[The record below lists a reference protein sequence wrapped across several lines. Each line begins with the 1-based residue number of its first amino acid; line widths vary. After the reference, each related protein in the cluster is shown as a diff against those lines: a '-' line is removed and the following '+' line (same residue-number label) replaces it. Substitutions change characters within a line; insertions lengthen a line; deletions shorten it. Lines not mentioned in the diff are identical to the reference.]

1 MVVKT
6 FTLKSA
12 ASLSFFAVPAK
23 QKFNGR
29 EVFPRSRPLFFQ
41 SKTRC
46 HSGLSEVNFV
56 NAMSESLFASND
68 PMESLSSD
76 SLGFDDVKA
85 ERVETVHRQ
94 HQVTVRDFYRSAKDR
109 LDIELV
115 AGEKGLDNVIGEK
128 SLNRPALALTGYFKH
143 FGNRR
148 LQLFGAG
155 EISYLSD
162 LRPETQR
169 VLLEE
174 IFSKG
179 IPGII
184 VSRGLRPTPSMI
196 DLANSFGVPV
206 LRSRLKSKDFT
217 AEATML
223 LDQEFAPVTNIHG
236 TLMEVRGKGVL
247 IRGES
252 GVGKSECALAL
263 IERGYLL
270 VADDYVTVRL
280 VGDNTLIGS
289 SKELNY
295 GFMECRGIGIINVAS
310 MFGVRSVRRSKRID
324 LVVSLVHWKD
334 GMEEERTGMETQAF
348 EVLGKRIPKIQLAV
362 RSGRDMARLVE
373 VAVMVHTLR
382 EMGHDPAQELNER
395 LLSAMGSPGT
405 PGA

>member
-1 MVVKT
+1 MPDRLFST
-6 FTLKSA
+6 DEPLENFM
-12 ASLSFFAVPAK
+12 P
-23 QKFNGR
+23 
-29 EVFPRSRPLFFQ
+29 EEPVFDQ
-41 SKTRC
+41 VET
-46 HSGLSEVNFV
+46 
-56 NAMSESLFASND
+56 
-68 PMESLSSD
+68 
-76 SLGFDDVKA
+76 
-85 ERVETVHRQ
+85 ERVDFVHRRKE
-94 HQVTVRDFYRSAKDR
+94 VRVRDFYESAKDR
-109 LDIELV
+109 LAMELV

-162 LRPETQR
+162 LRPETQM

-174 IFSKG
+174 IFAKN

-196 DLANSFGVPV
+196 DLADSFGIPV
-206 LRSRLKSKDFT
+206 LRSRMKSKDFT

-223 LDQEFAPVTNIHG
+223 LDQKFAPSTNIHG
-236 TLMEVRGKGVL
+236 TLLDVRGKGVL

-263 IERGYLL
+263 IERGYSL
-270 VADDYVTVRL
+270 VADDYVTVKL
-280 VGDNTLIGS
+280 VGDDTLVGS

-295 GFMECRGIGIINVAS
+295 GFMECRGIGIINISS
-310 MFGVRSVRRSKRID
+310 MFGIRAVRRSKTID
-324 LVVSLVHWKD
+324 LVISFVHWKD
-334 GMEEERTGMETQAF
+334 GMEEERTGLATQAL
-348 EVLGKRIPKIQLAV
+348 EVLGKRIPKVELAV

-373 VAVMVHTLR
+373 VAVMVHALR

-395 LLSAMGSPGT
+395 LIRAMNKDMPPMSGAADSGSSDSIIV
-405 PGA
+405 

>member
-1 MVVKT
+1 M
-6 FTLKSA
+6 SD
-12 ASLSFFAVPAK
+12 SFFSK
-23 QKFNGR
+23 ND
-29 EVFPRSRPLFFQ
+29 PLDD
-41 SKTRC
+41 
-46 HSGLSEVNFV
+46 
-56 NAMSESLFASND
+56 FASD
-68 PMESLSSD
+68 FSGGDE
-76 SLGFDDVKA
+76 VKA

-94 HQVTVRDFYRSAKDR
+94 RKVTVRDFYESARER
-109 LDIELV
+109 LGIELV

-162 LRPETQR
+162 LRPETQM

-174 IFSKG
+174 IFAKG

-196 DLANSFGVPV
+196 DLADSFGVPV

-223 LDQEFAPVTNIHG
+223 LDQVFAPETNIHG

-270 VADDYVTVRL
+270 VADDYVTVKL

-324 LVVSLVHWKD
+324 FVVSFVHWKD
-334 GMEEERTGMETQAF
+334 GMEEERTGLETQAF

-362 RSGRDMARLVE
+362 RPGRDMARLVE

-395 LLSAMGSPGT
+395 LISAMDK
-405 PGA
+405 GASEKPYFGGDSVVA

>member
-1 MVVKT
+1 M
-6 FTLKSA
+6 SD
-12 ASLSFFAVPAK
+12 SFFSK
-23 QKFNGR
+23 ND
-29 EVFPRSRPLFFQ
+29 PL
-41 SKTRC
+41 
-46 HSGLSEVNFV
+46 ED
-56 NAMSESLFASND
+56 FASD
-68 PMESLSSD
+68 FSGRDE
-76 SLGFDDVKA
+76 VKA
-85 ERVETVHRQ
+85 ERIETVHRQ
-94 HQVTVRDFYRSAKDR
+94 RQVTVRDFYESARER
-109 LDIELV
+109 LDMELV

-162 LRPETQR
+162 LRPETQM

-174 IFSKG
+174 IFAKG

-223 LDQEFAPVTNIHG
+223 LDQEFAPETNIHG

-270 VADDYVTVRL
+270 VADDYVTVKL

-334 GMEEERTGMETQAF
+334 GMEEERTGMETQVL

-395 LLSAMGSPGT
+395 LISTMEKHLQEDA
-405 PGA
+405 

>member
-1 MVVKT
+1 M
-6 FTLKSA
+6 
-12 ASLSFFAVPAK
+12 PD
-23 QKFNGR
+23 
-29 EVFPRSRPLFFQ
+29 
-41 SKTRC
+41 
-46 HSGLSEVNFV
+46 
-56 NAMSESLFASND
+56 SLFADD
-68 PMESLSSD
+68 PLGTFSSEEPV
-76 SLGFDDVKA
+76 FDDVET
-85 ERVETVHRQ
+85 ERVGTAHRQ
-94 HQVTVRDFYRSAKDR
+94 AVVTVRDFYESARQR
-109 LDIELV
+109 LGIELV
-115 AGEKGLDNVIGEK
+115 AGEKGLSNVIGEK

-162 LRPETQR
+162 LRPETQT

-196 DLANSFGVPV
+196 DLGNSFGVPI

-223 LDQEFAPVTNIHG
+223 LDQKFAPVTNIHG

-263 IERGYLL
+263 IERGYPL
-270 VADDYVTVRL
+270 VADDYVTVKLIGDDTL
-280 VGDNTLIGS
+280 VGS
-289 SKELNY
+289 SKALNY

-310 MFGVRSVRRSKRID
+310 MFGVRSVRRSKTIE
-324 LVVSLVHWKD
+324 LVVSFVHWKD
-334 GMEEERTGMETQAF
+334 GMEEERTGLAMQAF

-362 RSGRDMARLVE
+362 RPGRDMARLVE
-373 VAVMVHTLR
+373 VAVMVHALR
-382 EMGHDPAQELNER
+382 EMGHDPAQELNEKLIR
-395 LLSAMGSPGT
+395 AMNT
-405 PGA
+405 ENRIDD

>member
-1 MVVKT
+1 MSAPYFKN
-6 FTLKSA
+6 TL
-12 ASLSFFAVPAK
+12 
-23 QKFNGR
+23 
-29 EVFPRSRPLFFQ
+29 PLLHERVIFI
-41 SKTRC
+41 
-46 HSGLSEVNFV
+46 L
-56 NAMSESLFASND
+56 AMSDSFLSKND
-68 PMESLSSD
+68 PL
-76 SLGFDDVKA
+76 DDLVPDFSGSVEA
-85 ERVETVHRQ
+85 APERIGTVHRQ
-94 HQVTVRDFYRSAKDR
+94 RQVTVRDFYESARER
-109 LDIELV
+109 LEIELV
-115 AGEKGLDNVIGEK
+115 AGEKGLDNIIGEK

-148 LQLFGAG
+148 MQLFGAG

-162 LRPETQR
+162 LRPETQM

-174 IFSKG
+174 IFAKG

-223 LDQEFAPVTNIHG
+223 LDQEFAPETNIHG

-270 VADDYVTVRL
+270 VADDYVTVKL
-280 VGDNTLIGS
+280 VGDNTLIGA

-334 GMEEERTGMETQAF
+334 SMEEERTGLETQEF

-362 RSGRDMARLVE
+362 RPGRDMARLVE

-382 EMGHDPAQELNER
+382 EMGHDPAQELNDR
-395 LLSAMGSPGT
+395 LISAMEKSMNERPSFGNNGT
-405 PGA
+405 A

>member
-1 MVVKT
+1 MRELLIFV
-6 FTLKSA
+6 SA
-12 ASLSFFAVPAK
+12 MSDSFFSK
-23 QKFNGR
+23 ND
-29 EVFPRSRPLFFQ
+29 PLDD
-41 SKTRC
+41 
-46 HSGLSEVNFV
+46 
-56 NAMSESLFASND
+56 FASD
-68 PMESLSSD
+68 FTGGDE
-76 SLGFDDVKA
+76 VKA

-94 HQVTVRDFYRSAKDR
+94 RKVTVRDFYESARER
-109 LDIELV
+109 LGIELV

-162 LRPETQR
+162 LRPETQM

-174 IFSKG
+174 IFAKG

-196 DLANSFGVPV
+196 DLADSFGVPV

-223 LDQEFAPVTNIHG
+223 LDQVFAPETNIHG

-270 VADDYVTVRL
+270 VADDYVTVKL

-324 LVVSLVHWKD
+324 FVVSFVHWKD
-334 GMEEERTGMETQAF
+334 GMEEERTGLETQAF

-362 RSGRDMARLVE
+362 RPGRDMARLVE

-395 LLSAMGSPGT
+395 LISAMDKGVSEKPYFG
-405 PGA
+405 GDSVVA

>member
-1 MVVKT
+1 
-6 FTLKSA
+6 
-12 ASLSFFAVPAK
+12 
-23 QKFNGR
+23 
-29 EVFPRSRPLFFQ
+29 
-41 SKTRC
+41 
-46 HSGLSEVNFV
+46 
-56 NAMSESLFASND
+56 MSESLFASND

-94 HQVTVRDFYRSAKDR
+94 HLVTVRDFYRSAKDR

-162 LRPETQR
+162 LRPETQM

>member
-1 MVVKT
+1 MRELLIFV
-6 FTLKSA
+6 SA
-12 ASLSFFAVPAK
+12 MSDSFFSK
-23 QKFNGR
+23 ND
-29 EVFPRSRPLFFQ
+29 PLDD
-41 SKTRC
+41 
-46 HSGLSEVNFV
+46 
-56 NAMSESLFASND
+56 FASD
-68 PMESLSSD
+68 FTGGDE
-76 SLGFDDVKA
+76 VKA

-94 HQVTVRDFYRSAKDR
+94 RKVTVRDFYESARER
-109 LDIELV
+109 LGIELV

-162 LRPETQR
+162 LRPETQM

-174 IFSKG
+174 IFAKG

-196 DLANSFGVPV
+196 DLADSFGVPV

-223 LDQEFAPVTNIHG
+223 LDQVFAPETNIHG

-270 VADDYVTVRL
+270 VADDYVTVKL

-324 LVVSLVHWKD
+324 FVVSFVHWKD
-334 GMEEERTGMETQAF
+334 GMEEERTGLETQAF

-362 RSGRDMARLVE
+362 RPGRDMARLVE

-395 LLSAMGSPGT
+395 LISAMDK
-405 PGA
+405 GASEKPYFGGDSVVA